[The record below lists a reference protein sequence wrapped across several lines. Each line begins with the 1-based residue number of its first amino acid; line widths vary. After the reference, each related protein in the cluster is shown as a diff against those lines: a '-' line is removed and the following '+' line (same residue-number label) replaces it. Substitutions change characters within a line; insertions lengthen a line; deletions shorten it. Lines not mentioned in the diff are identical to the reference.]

1 MSMKLLLDENLS
13 HRLVGLLAA
22 EFPDSAHPRQL
33 GRRGAS
39 DQTIWDYAREH
50 GFAIV
55 SKDNDFRQRV
65 FVEGPPP
72 KVIWLSI
79 GNAGTSAIAA
89 LLRSH
94 APEIRAFA
102 RSDQE
107 GLLVIEKAPL

>member
-1 MSMKLLLDENLS
+1 MKLLFDENLS
-13 HRLVGLLAA
+13 DHLVGLLAA

-33 GRRGAS
+33 DMRGAS
-39 DQTIWDYAREH
+39 DQAIWDYAREH

-65 FVEGPPP
+65 FLEGPPP

-94 APEIRAFA
+94 TTEIRAFA
-102 RSDQE
+102 VSAQE